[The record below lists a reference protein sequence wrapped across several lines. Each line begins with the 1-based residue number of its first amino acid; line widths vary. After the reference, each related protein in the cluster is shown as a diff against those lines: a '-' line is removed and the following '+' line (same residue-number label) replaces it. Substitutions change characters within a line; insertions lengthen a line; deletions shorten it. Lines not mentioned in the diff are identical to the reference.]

1 MIYFHMAS
9 NIRKKT
15 VKKEKEEENEL
26 FPELPQEKSESDEED
41 TLQPKKTGKYKNA
54 MLFEYLSN
62 ILMEKS
68 AKKYQYH
75 VDDVEFNSSFT
86 GYMITKYLSMHSK
99 PEVRNVIFVNQIAL
113 DRMSGRNLYW
123 FLLNTIP
130 RQSSSFIKYIK
141 PREVKQGKK

>member
-1 MIYFHMAS
+1 MT
-9 NIRKKT
+9 NKKKT
-15 VKKEKEEENEL
+15 TRKQEEEEL
-26 FPELPQEKSESDEED
+26 FPEIPQDKPEDDDE
-41 TLQPKKTGKYKNA
+41 QAPPKKTGKYKNA

-86 GYMITKYLSMHSK
+86 GYMIIKYLSMHTK
-99 PEVRNVIFVNQIAL
+99 PEVRNVVFVNQIAL

-123 FLLNTIP
+123 FLLNVVP

-141 PREVKQGKK
+141 PREAKGKK